1 MYRCGDRPLGLNAG
15 TSPRNRRGPGPR
27 LDDDDVDVDAGVSLL
42 AAVFMEL
49 APWAAPWAAPLA
61 GGLPAD
67 CDEPAGGAMG
77 VFRASGVFVLDIST
91 ENNVLL
97 AVLAGHVMG
106 QYGRRLGSG

>member
-27 LDDDDVDVDAGVSLL
+27 LDDDDVDAGVSLL
-42 AAVFMEL
+42 AAVFMKL
-49 APWAAPWAAPLA
+49 APWAAPLA
-61 GGLPAD
+61 AGLPAD

-91 ENNVLL
+91 EIIVLL